1 MPGRD
6 NLSFSYAVI
15 YEQNQK
21 DFTLLVVLRSSGLST
36 SDKIVTSYKM
46 THLNEL
52 DLLSR
57 LYQLYEHIT

>member
-6 NLSFSYAVI
+6 NLGFSYAVI

-21 DFTLLVVLRSSGLST
+21 DFTLLVVLRSSGLGT
-36 SDKIVTSYKM
+36 SDQNVTSYKM
-46 THLNEL
+46 AHLNEL